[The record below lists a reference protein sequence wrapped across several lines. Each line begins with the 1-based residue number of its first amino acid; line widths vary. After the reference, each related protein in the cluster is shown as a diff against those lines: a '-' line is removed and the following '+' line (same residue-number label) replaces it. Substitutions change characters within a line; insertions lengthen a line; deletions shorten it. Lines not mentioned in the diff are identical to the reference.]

1 MTETIN
7 ALKNILMPLF
17 EIQTDAW
24 FNPEPE
30 PKPSCQASEIFQHL
44 SERWEP
50 IMDFEEIGHL
60 FKPSKLRLDF
70 SKRVLYL
77 PPLEKKFDFVPILS
91 LSCILDKNQ
100 SSAQFKVMLV
110 CLDEHKKLCG
120 IGFRMETPE
129 NMNQNVDTSSNE
141 GIHDFY
147 HAQLIRKFDQRAPD
161 SIQGFDCPSWLP
173 QSQPSFPLPADC
185 PVSLLLCLI
194 VTLYGK
200 KYYKNFL
207 NTHGTPKTEQ
217 YQDKLDL
224 WVNPERLQEKRHEKI
239 QKQLNRWEKRKQSKR
254 IRK

>member
-1 MTETIN
+1 MIETIN
-7 ALKNILMPLF
+7 ALKDILMPLF
-17 EIQTDAW
+17 QIQTDAW

-30 PKPSCQASEIFQHL
+30 PKPSCQALKIFPTL
-44 SERWEP
+44 LGRWEP
-50 IMDFEEIGHL
+50 ITDFEEIEHL
-60 FKPSKLRLDF
+60 FQSSELTLDF
-70 SKRVLYL
+70 SERVLYL
-77 PPLEKKFDFVPILS
+77 PPLEENSNFVPILS
-91 LSCILDKNQ
+91 LFCKLSEVQ
-100 SSAQFKVMLV
+100 STAQFKVMLV
-110 CLDEHKKLCG
+110 CLDEDEKQCG
-120 IGFRMETPE
+120 IGFRVETPE
-129 NMNQNVDTSSNE
+129 RMNQNVNTSGNG

-161 SIQGFDCPSWLP
+161 STQGFDCPSWLP

-200 KYYKNFL
+200 KYYKDFL

-224 WVNPERLQEKRHEKI
+224 WVNPEQLQEKQHGKI
-239 QKQLNRWEKRKQSKR
+239 QKQLNQWEKRKQSKR

>member
-1 MTETIN
+1 MIETIN
-7 ALKNILMPLF
+7 ALKDILMPLF
-17 EIQTDAW
+17 QIQTDAW

-30 PKPSCQASEIFQHL
+30 PKPSCQASEIFQLL
-44 SERWEP
+44 SEKWEP
-50 IMDFEEIGHL
+50 IIDFEEIGHL
-60 FKPSKLRLDF
+60 FKPSKLTLDF

-77 PPLEKKFDFVPILS
+77 PPLEKKIDFVPILS
-91 LSCILDKNQ
+91 LSCILDKAR

-129 NMNQNVDTSSNE
+129 NMNQNVNTSSND

-161 SIQGFDCPSWLP
+161 STQGFDCPSWFP

-194 VTLYGK
+194 VTLYGR
-200 KYYKNFL
+200 KYYNNFL
-207 NTHGTPKTEQ
+207 KTHGTPKTQE
-217 YQDKLDL
+217 YEDKLNL
-224 WVNPERLQEKRHEKI
+224 WINRGQLEK
-239 QKQLNRWEKRKQSKR
+239 KQRDYKKKLAEIWRQRK
-254 IRK
+254 